1 LAICWNIRVSRTT
14 STQRSVRAVRYS
26 ENVSGADN
34 QQERPSIEAISAS
47 LGNFLSGF
55 ALGEGSFMIVCR
67 RRGDYQRSFKLSAA
81 FNVSQHDRVPL
92 DLFQETL
99 SCGTLRKAG
108 NGGWYW
114 EVNRLPD
121 LATRVVPFFDR
132 FPIVGQKAEDY
143 RLWRSAVALLS
154 AGNLSDQDYHQVL
167 ALRERMNRGGKRRY
181 RMDGIL
187 RDYTPSPRSGAA
199 VG

>member
-1 LAICWNIRVSRTT
+1 VA
-14 STQRSVRAVRYS
+14 QDSVRIERYS

-34 QQERPSIEAISAS
+34 QQERPSIEAIPVS
-47 LGNFLSGF
+47 LGSFLSGF

-67 RRGDYQRSFKLSAA
+67 KRGDYRRSFKLSAA

-92 DLFQETL
+92 DLFREAL
-99 SCGTLRKAG
+99 ACGTMRKAG

-121 LATRVVPFFDR
+121 LSSRIVPFFDR
-132 FPIVGQKAEDY
+132 FPIVGEKAEDY

-154 AGNLSDQDYHQVL
+154 SGCLSDQDYHQVL

-187 RDYTPSPRSGAA
+187 RDYTPSPST
-199 VG
+199 